1 MVNVQG
7 WLGKGSPEGRSFQ
20 AACRELDRARCA
32 PTDQTARGG
41 GESATPGKTTGER
54 VGRTGKSRTD
64 PTAAGPCFRQPEMA
78 APAAFAFCK
87 VKQVPPHPQEERKNG
102 GTICPATETGFLCTG
117 RTFRI
122 TMECAEIRLRYISEM
137 SFAKLVCD
145 APYFLTYCY
154 MDLG

>member
-64 PTAAGPCFRQPEMA
+64 PTAAGRCFRRLLRPLLSARSSKFLLILRRKEKMA
-78 APAAFAFCK
+78 APFVQLRRLAFYAQAAHSESQWNA
-87 VKQVPPHPQEERKNG
+87 P
-102 GTICPATETGFLCTG
+102 
-117 RTFRI
+117 
-122 TMECAEIRLRYISEM
+122 RL
-137 SFAKLVCD
+137 
-145 APYFLTYCY
+145 
-154 MDLG
+154 G